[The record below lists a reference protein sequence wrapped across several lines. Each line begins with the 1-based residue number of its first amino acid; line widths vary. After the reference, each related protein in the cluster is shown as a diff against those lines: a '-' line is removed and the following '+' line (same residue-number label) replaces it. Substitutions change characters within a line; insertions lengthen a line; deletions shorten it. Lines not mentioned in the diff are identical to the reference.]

1 MILTDA
7 TGAEIGYIPVRLN
20 AGEESSVISL
30 RATPTS
36 PAQKLRATYS
46 ERVTILGRVAGVGD
60 YLDLYQNPLELST
73 FYGGTGELEV
83 KVAASADV
91 VGLLRVA
98 QFLGVSSGGAAD
110 Y

>member
-1 MILTDA
+1 MITDA
-7 TGAEIGYIPVRLN
+7 LGNEIGYIPVRLQ
-20 AGEESSVISL
+20 AGEETAPLVLRVTPSSS
-30 RATPTS
+30 T
-36 PAQKLRATYS
+36 QKLQASYAEKVS
-46 ERVTILGRVAGVGD
+46 ILGRVAGVGV
-60 YLDLYQNPLELST
+60 YQDLHVAPIGLTT
-73 FYGGTGELEV
+73 FYGGYAEIEI